1 MIPTR
6 HRLLVQSI
14 GLIAMLLLISAGIYS
29 LFAPRDEAQEFHF
42 IRKSEDAIR
51 FPGSSGSI
59 DTGSFFAT
67 IGKEVHRDAGFIG
80 RLNKMIYGFY
90 PYWIREN
97 SSQLPYE
104 LLTHVAYFSYAV
116 NPETGGPL
124 DVRGWTSTP
133 FVDHAVA
140 CNAKPILVASNF
152 GITQNET
159 LLSSEQAKAAL
170 IDSLLYYAS
179 IRNAAGINIDF
190 EAVPNA
196 RRESLTNF
204 MQTLSDSLRRRIP
217 NAHLSIDLPPFPD
230 EAFDVEALAKSCDHL
245 IVMTYDYYYAK
256 SATAGPVA
264 PLHYDSTWK
273 KEHIRQSILSY
284 LAQGIQPEK
293 ILLGIPFYGYD
304 WETESDSLGAPA
316 KRTGYARYYASIRRE
331 ENFPQRRFD
340 AHSLTSW
347 LPYRDG
353 KKWRQVW
360 FEDSLSLMYKYRFVD
375 SVGLGGIAIWA
386 LGYDGGA
393 SEIWDG
399 IIRAFV
405 RVDKIDFHYA
415 FAFNPLTY
423 AFGARGISNISS
435 IRRSQVSAGDY
446 ALAVS
451 IRDSIRSVR
460 SWVVPIDLYN
470 LLVVPERAQITLK
483 VLAKSIP
490 TRAKI
495 YCELESR
502 GRVFRTQPRILQRR
516 KDRWIDYSFNLDD
529 QYSSSDEISDMRSR
543 YWTLKRIVL
552 TAPGDSK
559 ALDIFIDDIT
569 TKTIPFSPE
578 NRITSIAQ
586 KENILRIESNF
597 EGKEIRSIALHL
609 FDPKSGRWAE
619 RFKHSLARK
628 ESFDDVIVDSVASLG
643 AYVYRLLVTDIRRNV
658 FLIDEW
664 EFIVEPS
671 MLSTVMSLR
680 NKELI
685 IPFHL
690 PTKESVEFQL
700 FASSGK
706 RLLSSEKKYFAAG
719 DRKMYWK
726 SSAFSS
732 LKQGVYHLR
741 IVSPNSLH
749 ASRILVWK

>member
-14 GLIAMLLLISAGIYS
+14 GLIVMLLLISAGIYS
-29 LFAPRDEAQEFHF
+29 LFAPRNEAREFHF
-42 IRKSEDAIR
+42 IRKSEHAIH

-80 RLNKMIYGFY
+80 RLNKIIYGFY

-104 LLTHVAYFSYAV
+104 LLSHVAYFSYVV

-124 DVRGWTSTP
+124 DIRGWMSTP
-133 FVDHAVA
+133 FVDRAIA
-140 CNAKPILVASNF
+140 SNAKPILVASNF
-152 GITQNET
+152 GISQNET
-159 LLSSEQAKAAL
+159 LLSSERTKAAL

-179 IRNAAGINIDF
+179 IRNAVGINIDF

-196 RRESLTNF
+196 RRESLTSF
-204 MQTLSDSLRRRIP
+204 MQTLSDSVRHRIP
-217 NAHLSIDLPPFPD
+217 GAHLSIDLPPFPD
-230 EAFDVEALAKSCDHL
+230 DAFDVEALVKSCDHL
-245 IVMTYDYYYAK
+245 VVMTYDYYYAK

-273 KEHIRQSILSY
+273 KEHIRRSISSY
-284 LAQGIQPEK
+284 LAQGIEPEK

-316 KRTGYARYYASIRRE
+316 KRSGSARYYASIRRE
-331 ENFPQRRFD
+331 DNFPHRRFD
-340 AHSLTSW
+340 DHSLTSW
-347 LPYRDG
+347 FPYRDG

-405 RVDKIDFHYA
+405 RVDKIDFHHA
-415 FAFNPLTY
+415 FAMNPLTY
-423 AFGARGISNISS
+423 SFGARGISSSSS
-435 IRRSQVSAGDY
+435 IRRLQVRADNY

-451 IRDSIRSVR
+451 IRDSIRSIR
-460 SWVVPIDLYN
+460 SWVVPIELYN
-470 LLVVPERAQITLK
+470 FLVVPMRAQITLRI
-483 VLAKSIP
+483 LAQSVP
-490 TRAKI
+490 SRARI

-502 GRVFRTQPRILQRR
+502 GRVFRTQPRVLQRR
-516 KDRWIDYSFNLDD
+516 KDRWIEYSFNPDD
-529 QYSSSDEISDMRSR
+529 QYSTADISDMRDP
-543 YWTLKRIVL
+543 YWTLKGIVL
-552 TAPGDSK
+552 TAPGNSK
-559 ALDIFIDDIT
+559 ALDIAIDDIT
-569 TKTIPFSPE
+569 TKTIPFAAE

-586 KENILRIESNF
+586 KENVLHVESNF
-597 EGKEIRSIALHL
+597 EGKEIRSVALNL
-609 FDPKSGRWAE
+609 FDPRSGRWTE
-619 RFKHSLARK
+619 RYKHNLARQ

-643 AYVYRLLVTDIRRNV
+643 TYVYRLLATDTRRNV

-664 EFIVEPS
+664 EFNVEPTT
-671 MLSTVMSLR
+671 LSTVISFR

-690 PTKESVEFQL
+690 PTKDSVEFQIY
-700 FASSGK
+700 AASGK
-706 RLLSSEKKYFAAG
+706 RLLSSEKKFFTAG
-719 DRKMYWK
+719 DRTMYWK
-726 SSAFSS
+726 SNAFSS
-732 LKQGVYHLR
+732 LKQGIYHLR
-741 IVSPNSLH
+741 IVTPNSLH
-749 ASRILVWK
+749 TSRILVWK